1 MRHSQPFTP
10 SSPFIGDDPML
21 GELSQRLD
29 ELSRRHGP
37 RALRLSIG
45 LVFAWFGVL
54 KFFPSVSPAEQIA
67 VDTLTQ
73 LTLSLVPGRALLL
86 GLALFETGLGV
97 CFMLGLYR
105 RLALLLLI
113 AHMCGTA
120 LPFFMFPAQL
130 FSHVLVP
137 TFLGQYIL
145 KNMIIVSAAL
155 ALLRRWD

>member
-1 MRHSQPFTP
+1 MRHSQPFTH
-10 SSPFIGDDPML
+10 SSPFIADDQ
-21 GELSQRLD
+21 SIRD
-29 ELSRRHGP
+29 LSRRLDDLSRRQGP

-45 LVFAWFGVL
+45 FVFAWFGVL

-73 LTLSLVPGRALLL
+73 LTLSLIPGRALLF

-97 CFMLGLYR
+97 CFVLGLYR
-105 RLALLLLI
+105 RLALLMLI

-130 FSHVLVP
+130 FSHVFVP